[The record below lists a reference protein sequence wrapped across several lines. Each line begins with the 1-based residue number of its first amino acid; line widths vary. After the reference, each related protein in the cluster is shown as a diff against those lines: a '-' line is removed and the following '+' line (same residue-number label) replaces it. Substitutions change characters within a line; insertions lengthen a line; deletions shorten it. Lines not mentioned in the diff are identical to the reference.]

1 MADEAVWKKR
11 FLIFSLARL
20 FGLAMVFL
28 GIAIAYTDLLRDGG
42 WPLVGAIVAIMGA
55 LDALFS
61 PRLLKKGWEEED
73 RSAVD
78 RPGDGQTD

>member
-28 GIAIAYTDLLRDGG
+28 GIAVAYTGLLREGG
-42 WPLVGAIVAIMGA
+42 WPLVGLIIAVMGA
-55 LDALFS
+55 IDALFS
-61 PRLLKKGWEEED
+61 PRLLKKVWEEQD
-73 RSAVD
+73 RQG
-78 RPGDGQTD
+78 R